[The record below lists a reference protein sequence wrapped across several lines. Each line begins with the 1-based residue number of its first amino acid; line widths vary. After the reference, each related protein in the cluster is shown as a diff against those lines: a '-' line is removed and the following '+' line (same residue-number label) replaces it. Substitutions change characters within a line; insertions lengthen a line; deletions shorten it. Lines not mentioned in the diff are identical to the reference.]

1 MPPFFIGKELL
12 LCWLLLEVALAQI
25 QSVRVNER
33 IRAENVRLISPT
45 GEQLGIKTLNEAIA
59 IARGQDL
66 DLVEVASK
74 GDPPV
79 CRIMDYGKYKYEQT
93 QKNKRAKKHQSQIIV
108 KEMKFRPKI
117 EAHDYETK
125 KKHVTRFL
133 EAGFKVKITIMFRGR
148 ETTHAEIGEGIL
160 KRVASEVEEIATIEA
175 HPKLDGRN
183 MIMVLAP
190 RAAVLAA
197 VKKEHEDA

>member
-1 MPPFFIGKELL
+1 M
-12 LCWLLLEVALAQI
+12 AQTLG
-25 QSVRVNER
+25 VRVNDR
-33 IRAENVRLISPT
+33 IRADKVRLISPT
-45 GEQLGIKTLNEAIA
+45 GEQLGIKTLNEAME

-66 DLVEVASK
+66 DLVEVASQ
-74 GDPPV
+74 GEPPV
-79 CRIMDYGKYKYEQT
+79 CRIMDYGKFKYEQT
-93 QKNKRAKKHQSQIIV
+93 QKNKRAKKHQSQIVI

-117 EAHDYETK
+117 EAHDYDTK
-125 KKHVTRFL
+125 KKHVMRFL
-133 EAGFKVKITIMFRGR
+133 EAGSKVKITIMFRGR

-160 KRVASEVEEIATIEA
+160 KRLASEVDEIATIEA

-190 RAAVLAA
+190 RPAILAA